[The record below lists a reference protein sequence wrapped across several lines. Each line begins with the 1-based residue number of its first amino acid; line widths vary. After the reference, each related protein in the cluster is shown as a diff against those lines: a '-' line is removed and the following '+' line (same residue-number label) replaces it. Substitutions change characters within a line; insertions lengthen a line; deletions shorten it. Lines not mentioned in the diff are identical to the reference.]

1 MKESLISFNPHL
13 SVDCVVFGFDGNSLK
28 VLLIEKVVSNDTSDF
43 PRKHKLPGDLI
54 IRMEDLYG
62 AAERVLLELTGLS
75 NIFLKQ
81 FSVFGTPDRISDPE
95 DISWLEDTSG
105 VSISRVVTTA
115 YYSLIK
121 IDKSKVKNVVKNN
134 ASWHDINNLPAL
146 AFDHET
152 IIKEGIKSL
161 QTAINYEPICFELL
175 PKKFTLRQTQTLYEA
190 ILGHELD
197 NRNFRK
203 KLLKASYI
211 EPLDEKQN
219 GVAHKPARFYKFNK
233 KKYEKNRT
241 DVLNYHF

>member
-1 MKESLISFNPHL
+1 MQKTLTTFNPHL

-28 VLLIEKVVSNDTSDF
+28 VLLVKKAENYNQENLSRN
-43 PRKHKLPGDLI
+43 HKLPGDLI
-54 IRMEDLYG
+54 IKMEDLND
-62 AAERVLLELTGLS
+62 AAERVLSDLTGLS
-75 NIFLKQ
+75 DIFLKQ

-95 DISWLEDTSG
+95 DINWLEQTSG
-105 VSISRVVTTA
+105 VTISRVVTTA

-121 IDKSKVKNVVKNN
+121 IGRSKVKNVVKNN
-134 ASWHDINNLPAL
+134 ASWHDINNLPDL
-146 AFDHET
+146 AFDHEI

-161 QTAINYEPICFELL
+161 QLAIRHEPICFELL
-175 PKKFTLRQTQTLYEA
+175 PRKFTLRQTQILYEV
-190 ILGHELD
+190 IIGHELD

-241 DVLNYHF
+241 EVLNYNF

>member
-1 MKESLISFNPHL
+1 MKEPLTSFNPHL

-28 VLLIEKVVSNDTSDF
+28 VLLVEKVADNHAKHI

-81 FSVFGTPDRISDPE
+81 FSVFGTPDRISDPD
-95 DISWLEDTSG
+95 DIRWLEDTSG
-105 VSISRVVTTA
+105 VTISRVVTTA

-121 IDKSKVKNVVKNN
+121 IGKSKVKNVVKNN
-134 ASWHDINNLPAL
+134 ASWHDVANLPDL
-146 AFDHET
+146 AFDHEE

-161 QTAINYEPICFELL
+161 QMAIRHEPICFELL
-175 PKKFTLRQTQTLYEA
+175 PRKFTLRETQILYEA

-203 KLLKASYI
+203 KLLKAAYI

-233 KKYEKNRT
+233 KKYELNRT
-241 DVLNYHF
+241 DILNYNF